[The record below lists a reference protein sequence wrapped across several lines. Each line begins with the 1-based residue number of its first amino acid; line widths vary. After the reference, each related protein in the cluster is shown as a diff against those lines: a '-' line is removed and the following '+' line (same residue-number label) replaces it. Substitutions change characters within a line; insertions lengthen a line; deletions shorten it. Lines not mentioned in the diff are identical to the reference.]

1 MNVWKALLK
10 KFAELEVEL
19 LADDQKNQKYQIN
32 HHLKNFSLNLKWVK
46 YRNLKTKETNQ
57 LKCETFQAEKQKQ
70 MCL

>member
-1 MNVWKALLK
+1 MNVWKAQLK

-57 LKCETFQAEKQKQ
+57 LKCENFQAEKQKQ